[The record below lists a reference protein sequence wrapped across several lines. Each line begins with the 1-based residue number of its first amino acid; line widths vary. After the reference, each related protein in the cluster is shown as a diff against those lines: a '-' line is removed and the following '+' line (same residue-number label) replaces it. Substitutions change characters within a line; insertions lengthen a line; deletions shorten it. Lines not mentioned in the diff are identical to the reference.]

1 MDVHRGKS
9 GISLRQKS
17 NLLLPITKKC
27 RKRRLTF
34 IIEKYSKVCKINE
47 IKKRREK
54 RDKINVSPFFSI
66 MPQTGIEPVREYKS
80 RRILSPVRLPVPP
93 LRHTKYFKWM
103 EKDSNRFGFS
113 KPVTLPFP
121 YDQWMEKDSNLR
133 RRCQQIY
140 SLPPLATR
148 ESIHFL
154 EANCLN

>member
-1 MDVHRGKS
+1 
-9 GISLRQKS
+9 
-17 NLLLPITKKC
+17 
-27 RKRRLTF
+27 
-34 IIEKYSKVCKINE
+34 
-47 IKKRREK
+47 
-54 RDKINVSPFFSI
+54 
-66 MPQTGIEPVREYKS
+66 MPATGIEPVREYKS

-113 KPVTLPFP
+113 KPVTLPLP

-148 ESIHFL
+148 ESIL
-154 EANCLN
+154 I